1 MKCWICGNE
10 EATTREHRSKASDL
24 RSVFGDPTQAATL
37 YLHTAQRRNRKVGS
51 LKADALKFTHRICLT
66 CNSATTQPHDYAW
79 AEFSSALRSH
89 YPALTPGATL
99 RFSQVFSYDTRRRML
114 NVHLYFVKLFGCQI
128 VEGKMGI
135 DTSSFSQA
143 ILGGTPH
150 ANLYLAFGRMADLPV
165 PVVGGSNVEVAV
177 LDGKTAFAS
186 WIYQVGHLFVDVV
199 YATEGEHREGL
210 VNAWHPRLG
219 TKRFT
224 VKGYGM

>member
-24 RSVFGDPTQAATL
+24 RSLFGNPTQADPL
-37 YLHTAQRRNRKVGS
+37 YLHTDQRRNRKVGS

-66 CNSATTQPHDYAW
+66 CNSTTTQPHDYAW
-79 AEFSSALRSH
+79 AEFSLALRSRR
-89 YPALTPGATL
+89 PVLAPGETL
-99 RFSQVFSYDTRRRML
+99 RFSQVFPYDTRRRML
-114 NVHLYFVKLFGCQI
+114 NLHLYFVKLFGSQI

-135 DTSSFSQA
+135 DTTSFSQA

-150 ANLYLAFGRMADLPV
+150 ANLYLAFGRMADMPV
-165 PVVGGSNVEVAV
+165 AMAGGSDVAVAV
-177 LDGKTAFAS
+177 LDGKVAFAS
-186 WIYQVGHLFVDVV
+186 WLYQVGDLCVNVM
-199 YATEGEHREGL
+199 YAAEGEQRGGL

-224 VKGYGM
+224 FKGFEA